1 MKNKFKY
8 IVIPCIFVISV
19 IFLAAYGTKINFG
32 GAWFK
37 DSLPNGIVPNKSIRM
52 QPGDTLYYNGVP
64 VTSGT
69 GGGGIAASDNTTFSG
84 RNTFQYKTIFSD
96 TLKADGLSL
105 IDNARITSD
114 LNVTGDIISDLN
126 FLKGSSTSIGTISTD
141 SLAFI
146 TNNTKRIVINKNGY
160 TNFTDTV
167 QMSDYV
173 QIIGNLNVGTNITSL
188 GKVTADSLLGIGY
201 YITDI
206 NAANIAS
213 GKIDSARIPNTAK
226 IDTAKFAHTDTLTT
240 ESVRSVWTF
249 WNIVRCIGVVTF
261 DVSPVFNSAVNFA
274 NGITTTTI
282 TASGTATFNGDVV
295 NTGKRFQGASS
306 NIDKYYRDTIIRA
319 VCTATGTTVSVAH
332 GVSNTSNI
340 AMFTY
345 QIKDDSSG
353 LVLTPNATNGALIG
367 AGLLYYPPFIDA
379 TNINLRI
386 SATMVNLDNNTDTI
400 KYYLRITDYNR

>member
-261 DVSPVFNSAVNFA
+261 DVSPVFNAAVNFA
-274 NGITTTTI
+274 NGITVT
-282 TASGTATFNGDVV
+282 GTATFNGDLVPTSWV
-295 NTGKRFQGASS
+295 KTQSSVTKDQYIKDKFVRLPISTSTSAGTVTYALHGIGRTSVRDFDIVIRDDSTGRFAKSGNVGLEGGAWAQGAFSTWGL
-306 NIDKYYRDTIIRA
+306 NDTAVWFRRTANAYNFIGDTAFFHIIYA
-319 VCTATGTTVSVAH
+319 DTT
-332 GVSNTSNI
+332 
-340 AMFTY
+340 
-345 QIKDDSSG
+345 
-353 LVLTPNATNGALIG
+353 
-367 AGLLYYPPFIDA
+367 
-379 TNINLRI
+379 R
-386 SATMVNLDNNTDTI
+386 
-400 KYYLRITDYNR
+400 

>member
-1 MKNKFKY
+1 MNNKLKY
-8 IVIPCIFVISV
+8 IVIPCILVIS
-19 IFLAAYGTKINFG
+19 ILFLAAYGTKITFG

-37 DSLPNGIVPNKSIRM
+37 DSLSNGIVPNKSIRM
-52 QPGDTLYYNGVP
+52 QPGDSLYYNGVT

-69 GGGGIAASDNTTFSG
+69 GGGGISGSDNITFSG
-84 RNTFQYKTIFSD
+84 VNTFTHKNTFSD

-114 LNVTGDIISDLN
+114 LNVTGDVISDLN

-146 TNNTKRIVINKNGY
+146 TNNTKRIIINKNGY

-173 QIIGNLNVGTNITSL
+173 QIIGNLNVGTNITAL

-226 IDTAKFAHTDTLTT
+226 IDTSKFARTDTLTT
-240 ESVRSVWTF
+240 EGIKGIWNF
-249 WNIVRCIGVVTF
+249 WNTVRFYTTVTF
-261 DVSPVFNSAVNFA
+261 DVSPVFSALVNFA
-274 NGITTTTI
+274 NGISTTTL
-282 TASGTATFNGDVV
+282 TASGTATFNGDMVPTWV
-295 NTGKRFQGASS
+295 KNNSSVPAYQYEKTKIVAFKLGA
-306 NIDKYYRDTIIRA
+306 T
-319 VCTATGTTVSVAH
+319 TATTYTAPHGITDWHTIKSYTVTV
-332 GVSNTSNI
+332 
-340 AMFTY
+340 M
-345 QIKDDSSG
+345 DDSSNCMIVPVTSSDDAG
-353 LVLTPNATNGALIG
+353 SQGKVFNNANIDSLNCRLRLTSGG
-367 AGLLYYPPFIDA
+367 
-379 TNINLRI
+379 
-386 SATMVNLDNNTDTI
+386 VNLVNDSAFF
-400 KYYLRITDYNR
+400 RIIYTDYNR